1 MRLEGLWG
9 SGGSSGSS
17 GEREPSRGSFSGG
30 GLGGDLDRDGGGA
43 MAFEVMEED
52 SSSFREEKVD
62 RRC

>member
-17 GEREPSRGSFSGG
+17 GEREPSRGSFGG
-30 GLGGDLDRDGGGA
+30 GGSGGDLDRDGGGA
-43 MAFEVMEED
+43 MTFKVMEED
-52 SSSFREEKVD
+52 RSSFREEKVD